1 MNVCN
6 LSNNSTV
13 WHGRDVPSYFQ
24 FFNNPVALAFPDDS
38 PSREI
43 FKLSLELCVL
53 F

>member
-24 FFNNPVALAFPDDS
+24 FSNK
-38 PSREI
+38 I
-43 FKLSLELCVL
+43 LSLSSARSLRSPHVMWSS
-53 F
+53 